1 MLLED
6 PTEEQ
11 KAKKELELNILHH
24 LQTLNCMSAS
34 EGAFVNVNFLDWL
47 SWRWAQKSRKQMK
60 NIQSRFSSAES
71 RGSVARRRQLC
82 CNR

>member
-34 EGAFVNVNFLDWL
+34 EGASVSVNFLDRL
-47 SWRWAQKSRKQMK
+47 S
-60 NIQSRFSSAES
+60 
-71 RGSVARRRQLC
+71 
-82 CNR
+82 